1 MILAKAART
10 ASALV
15 RCFFTGAGALVSPFS
30 PFASPLAQGI
40 VGSIGAGADGPCSAG
55 CIRIGPVL
63 LDGGVFLGMTV
74 NAQPPFSFEGRDF
87 GQQ

>member
-1 MILAKAART
+1 MILASAART

-15 RCFFTGAGALVSPFS
+15 RCFFTGDGALVSS
-30 PFASPLAQGI
+30 FASPLAQGI

-74 NAQPPFSFEGRDF
+74 NAQPPFSFERCDF
-87 GQQ
+87 GQE